1 MICYYVLF
9 QDNSLEGYN
18 KAPEANDFIKQ
29 IWQVDLSDR
38 KNAWML
44 IIHATKMGASPK
56 RLLELMKKWEINEE
70 QAPHFELA
78 TGIKVKFKN
87 KLIYLAGS

>member
-1 MICYYVLF
+1 MIYYVLF
-9 QDNSLEGYN
+9 QDGSLLAYD
-18 KAPEANDFIKQ
+18 KPPEDNPFIKQ

-44 IIHATKMGASPK
+44 IIHATKMGADPK
-56 RLLELMKKWEINEE
+56 RLLDLMQKWEINES
-70 QAPHFELA
+70 QAYNFELA

-87 KLIYLAGS
+87 KLIYLA